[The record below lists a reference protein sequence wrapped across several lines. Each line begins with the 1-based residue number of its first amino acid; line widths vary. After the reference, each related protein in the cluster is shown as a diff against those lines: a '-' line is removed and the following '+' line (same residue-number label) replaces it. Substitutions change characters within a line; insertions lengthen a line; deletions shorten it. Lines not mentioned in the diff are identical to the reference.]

1 MMRETLVALPI
12 ARFAAGLIGCEQK
25 QPAAA
30 EAGSHIDEAAEKV
43 GEPIEKEVDNRGP
56 RPPPASRA
64 LAAA

>member
-1 MMRETLVALPI
+1 MMRDTLVALPI

-43 GEPIEKEVDNRGP
+43 GEPIQKEVGN
-56 RPPPASRA
+56 
-64 LAAA
+64 